1 VQKSPC
7 TWGAAGSSISNSG
20 KMSTEAYQIEKSE
33 NGVVVRTTSFR
44 TERRSVL
51 HSGIFNRELASSL
64 AAGAVMVIMGF
75 FFALYFRITVV
86 HFIAA
91 VFVFA
96 ALFILFRMYAF
107 REAVLE
113 TTFDMEKKTIR
124 VLLKRTMGSRR
135 QLYPMDALAGIRIH
149 HLSMEPENMDAVKL
163 VEKVA
168 VQHGTVIPG
177 FGKVED
183 FYFVE
188 LDFREK
194 KIVIF
199 SARDRQGAESFV
211 DELRSSLTEVLPPVV
226 WES

>member
-1 VQKSPC
+1 
-7 TWGAAGSSISNSG
+7 
-20 KMSTEAYQIEKSE
+20 
-33 NGVVVRTTSFR
+33 VRTTSFR

-64 AAGAVMVIMGF
+64 AAGAVIVMMGF
-75 FFALYFRITVV
+75 FFALHSRITVV

-96 ALFILFRMYAF
+96 AFFILFRIYAF

-113 TTFDMEKKTIR
+113 TTFDRERKTIR
-124 VLLKRTMGSRR
+124 VLLKRTIGSRS
-135 QLYPMDALAGIRIH
+135 QSYPMDALAGIGIH
-149 HLSMEPENMDAVKL
+149 HLSIEPENLDAVKL

-183 FYFVE
+183 FYTVE
-188 LDFREK
+188 LDFGERK
-194 KIVIF
+194 MVIF
-199 SARDRQGAESFV
+199 SARDRKGAESLM
-211 DELRSSLTEVLPPVV
+211 DELRSSLAEFLPPVV
-226 WES
+226 WKT

>member
-1 VQKSPC
+1 V
-7 TWGAAGSSISNSG
+7 
-20 KMSTEAYQIEKSE
+20 STEAYQVEKSE

-64 AAGAVMVIMGF
+64 AAGAVIVMMGF
-75 FFALYFRITVV
+75 FFALHSRITVV

-96 ALFILFRMYAF
+96 AFFILFRIYAF

-113 TTFDMEKKTIR
+113 TTFDRERKTIR
-124 VLLKRTMGSRR
+124 VLLKRTIGSRS
-135 QLYPMDALAGIRIH
+135 QSYPMDALAGIGIH
-149 HLSMEPENMDAVKL
+149 HLSIEPENLDAVKL

-183 FYFVE
+183 FYTVE
-188 LDFREK
+188 LDFGERK
-194 KIVIF
+194 MVIF
-199 SARDRQGAESFV
+199 SARDRKGAESLM
-211 DELRSSLTEVLPPVV
+211 DELRSSLAEFLPPVV
-226 WES
+226 WKT

>member
-1 VQKSPC
+1 V
-7 TWGAAGSSISNSG
+7 
-20 KMSTEAYQIEKSE
+20 STEAYQIERSK

-75 FFALYFRITVV
+75 FFALHFRITIV

-91 VFVFA
+91 VFVFG
-96 ALFILFRMYAF
+96 ALFILFRIYAF
-107 REAVLE
+107 GEAVLE
-113 TTFDMEKKTIR
+113 TAFDWEKKTITIS
-124 VLLKRTMGSRR
+124 LKRATGIRL
-135 QLYPMDALAGIRIH
+135 QPYPIDALAGIRIH
-149 HLSMEPENMDAVKL
+149 HLSMEPENLDAVRL

-177 FGKVED
+177 FGKAED

-188 LDFREK
+188 LDFRGK
-194 KIVIF
+194 KIVIY
-199 SARDRQGAESFV
+199 SARDRQGAEFFV
-211 DELRSSLTEVLPPVV
+211 NELRNSLDGFLPPVV
-226 WES
+226 WER

>member
-1 VQKSPC
+1 
-7 TWGAAGSSISNSG
+7 
-20 KMSTEAYQIEKSE
+20 M
-33 NGVVVRTTSFR
+33 RTTSFR

-64 AAGAVMVIMGF
+64 AAGAVIVMMGF
-75 FFALYFRITVV
+75 FFALHSRITVV

-96 ALFILFRMYAF
+96 AFFILFRIYAF

-113 TTFDMEKKTIR
+113 TTFDRERKTIR
-124 VLLKRTMGSRR
+124 VLLKRTIGSRS
-135 QLYPMDALAGIRIH
+135 QSYPMDALAGIGIH
-149 HLSMEPENMDAVKL
+149 HLSIEPENLDAVKL

-183 FYFVE
+183 FYTVE
-188 LDFREK
+188 LDFGERK
-194 KIVIF
+194 MVIF
-199 SARDRQGAESFV
+199 SARDRKGAESLM
-211 DELRSSLTEVLPPVV
+211 DELRSSLAEFLPPVV
-226 WES
+226 WKT

>member
-1 VQKSPC
+1 
-7 TWGAAGSSISNSG
+7 
-20 KMSTEAYQIEKSE
+20 MSAEAYQIEKSE

-64 AAGAVMVIMGF
+64 AAGAVMVMVGF
-75 FFALYFRITVV
+75 FFAHHFRITVV
-86 HFIAA
+86 HFIAVA
-91 VFVFA
+91 FVFA
-96 ALFILFRMYAF
+96 VLFILFRIYAF

-113 TTFDMEKKTIR
+113 TTFDWERKTITIS
-124 VLLKRTMGSRR
+124 LKRTMGSRHR
-135 QLYPMDALAGIRIH
+135 SYPMDALAGIRIH
-149 HLSMEPENMDAVKL
+149 HLSMKPENLDAVRL

-183 FYFVE
+183 FYSVE

-199 SARDRQGAESFV
+199 SAKDQKGAESFV
-211 DELRSSLTEVLPPVV
+211 NDLRSSLAGFLPSVV
-226 WES
+226 WET

>member
-1 VQKSPC
+1 
-7 TWGAAGSSISNSG
+7 
-20 KMSTEAYQIEKSE
+20 
-33 NGVVVRTTSFR
+33 
-44 TERRSVL
+44 VL

-64 AAGAVMVIMGF
+64 AAGAVMVMMGF

-91 VFVFA
+91 VFVGA
-96 ALFILFRMYAF
+96 ALFILFRIYAF

-113 TTFDMEKKTIR
+113 TVFDRERKTIT
-124 VLLKRTMGSRR
+124 VSLKGAARERTRA
-135 QLYPMDALAGIRIH
+135 YPMDALAGIRIH
-149 HLSMEPENMDAVKL
+149 HLSMEPENLDAVKL

-183 FYFVE
+183 FYSVE

-199 SARDRQGAESFV
+199 SARDRKGAESFM
-211 DELRSSLTEVLPPVV
+211 DELRNSLAGVLPDMA
-226 WES
+226 WQN

>member
-1 VQKSPC
+1 VS
-7 TWGAAGSSISNSG
+7 A
-20 KMSTEAYQIEKSE
+20 EAYQIEKSE

-96 ALFILFRMYAF
+96 ALFILFRIYAF

-113 TTFDMEKKTIR
+113 TTFDWERKTITIS
-124 VLLKRTMGSRR
+124 LKRTMGSRLR
-135 QLYPMDALAGIRIH
+135 SYPMDALAGIRIH
-149 HLSMEPENMDAVKL
+149 HLSMEPENLDAVKL

-168 VQHGTVIPG
+168 VQHGIVIPG

-194 KIVIF
+194 KIVIY
-199 SARDRQGAESFV
+199 SARNRQGAKSFMA
-211 DELRSSLTEVLPPVV
+211 ELRNSLAGVLPDMV
-226 WES
+226 WET

>member
-1 VQKSPC
+1 V
-7 TWGAAGSSISNSG
+7 
-20 KMSTEAYQIEKSE
+20 STKAYQIEKNE
-33 NGVVVRTTSFR
+33 NGVVVRTTSFT

-64 AAGAVMVIMGF
+64 AAGAVMVIAGF

-96 ALFILFRMYAF
+96 ALFILLRIYAF

-113 TTFDMEKKTIR
+113 TAFDRGRKTIT
-124 VLLKRTMGSRR
+124 VSLKGAIRERTQS
-135 QLYPMDALAGIRIH
+135 YPIDALAGIRIH
-149 HLSMEPENMDAVKL
+149 HLSIEPENLDAVKL

-177 FGKVED
+177 FGKVEN
-183 FYFVE
+183 FYSVE
-188 LDFREK
+188 LDFRERL
-194 KIVIF
+194 IVIF
-199 SARDRQGAESFV
+199 SARERKGAESLMN
-211 DELRSSLTEVLPPVV
+211 ELRNSLAGVLPDMV
-226 WES
+226 WET

>member
-1 VQKSPC
+1 
-7 TWGAAGSSISNSG
+7 
-20 KMSTEAYQIEKSE
+20 MSTEAYQIEKSE
-33 NGVVVRTTSFR
+33 NGAMVRTTSFR

-86 HFIAA
+86 HFMAA

-96 ALFILFRMYAF
+96 ALFILFRIYAF

-113 TTFDMEKKTIR
+113 TVFDWGNRTITIS
-124 VLLKRTMGSRR
+124 LKGTLTSRPR
-135 QLYPMDALAGIRIH
+135 SYPMDALTGIRIH
-149 HLSMEPENMDAVKL
+149 HLSIEPENLDAVKL

-183 FYFVE
+183 FYSVE

-199 SARDRQGAESFV
+199 SARDRQGAVSFMN
-211 DELRSSLTEVLPPVV
+211 ELRNSLAGVLPDMV
-226 WES
+226 WET

>member
-1 VQKSPC
+1 
-7 TWGAAGSSISNSG
+7 
-20 KMSTEAYQIEKSE
+20 MSTEAYQVEKSE

-64 AAGAVMVIMGF
+64 AAGAVIVMMGF
-75 FFALYFRITVV
+75 FFALHSRITVV

-96 ALFILFRMYAF
+96 AFFILFRIYAF

-113 TTFDMEKKTIR
+113 TTFDRERKTIR
-124 VLLKRTMGSRR
+124 VLLKRTIGSRS
-135 QLYPMDALAGIRIH
+135 QSYPMDALAGIGIH
-149 HLSMEPENMDAVKL
+149 HLSIEPENLDAVKL

-183 FYFVE
+183 FYTVE
-188 LDFREK
+188 LDFGERK
-194 KIVIF
+194 MVIF
-199 SARDRQGAESFV
+199 SARDRKGAESLM
-211 DELRSSLTEVLPPVV
+211 DELRSSLAEFLPPVV
-226 WES
+226 WKT